1 MSVQAQRPLGT
12 VRGLGGLYVIGR
24 YFSHRRLADYPLFV
38 TVGVERAEILAPL
51 IARRN
56 AYYLVAGLVTVATIG
71 FAWLLISG
79 LYRREKAGLA
89 IASANSR
96 LSEAQRS
103 EARRVGKECVSTC
116 RSRGAPC
123 H

>member
-1 MSVQAQRPLGT
+1 MQVMKVQAQHPNGTYLGP
-12 VRGLGGLYVIGR
+12 GGLDGIVR

-79 LYRREKAGLA
+79 LYRREKAEIGR
-89 IASANSR
+89 ASCR
-96 LSEAQRS
+96 E
-103 EARRVGKECVSTC
+103 RVCQCV
-116 RSRGAPC
+116 
-123 H
+123 